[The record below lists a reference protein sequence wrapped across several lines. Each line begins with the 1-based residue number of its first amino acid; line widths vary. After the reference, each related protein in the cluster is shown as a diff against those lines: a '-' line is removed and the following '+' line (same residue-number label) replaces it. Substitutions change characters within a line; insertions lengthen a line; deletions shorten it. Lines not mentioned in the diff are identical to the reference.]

1 MIRQSL
7 FKIAQKNLRYRIY
20 RTSTMVFFVMLLSFT
35 MFTVSIISNSTEN
48 GLTSVVNRFGADI
61 MVVSD
66 QAEEAVQKSLFQGTP
81 CTTYF
86 DAGIEDKIKAVEGV
100 EKTSPQ
106 LYLATLSASCCESAL
121 QLIAFDP
128 KTDFVIQPWLNNQI
142 HNALPTG
149 SVVVGSAVTKQV
161 GDDITFYGIKFKV
174 AGVMERTGMGY
185 DNTVFLTFEDAKK
198 ILTSPNIVKNKD
210 LTQVDDIISTV
221 VVDVGNN
228 KLSKVSR
235 DIEDVLRGNNVSVFT
250 TESMTHSIADS
261 IENFKVFEKFTTFVS
276 FLSSAA
282 ALIILFCISINERK
296 KEFGILLSIGIR
308 RRQIFQII
316 VSEAI
321 IITVL
326 GAILGILVASIIVF
340 PFSIAISQK
349 LGLPYLLPEFGAIV
363 GLIIKILAISV
374 SMGIVSASFATKR
387 LLACDGSELVKETE

>member
-1 MIRQSL
+1 M
-7 FKIAQKNLRYRIY
+7 FKIAGKNLRYRIY
-20 RTSTMVFFVMLLSFT
+20 RTAAMVFFVMLLSFT

-48 GLTSVVNRFGADI
+48 GLASVVDRFGADI

-86 DAGIEDKIKAVEGV
+86 DAGIEAKIKQVAGV

-128 KTDFVIQPWLNNQI
+128 QTDFVIQPWLNNQI
-142 HNALPTG
+142 HNDLPAG
-149 SVVVGSAVTKQV
+149 SVVVGSSVTKQV

-185 DNTVFLTFEDAKK
+185 DNTVFLTFDDAEK
-198 ILTSPNIVKNKD
+198 ILTSPNIVKNQD
-210 LTQVDDIISTV
+210 LTQVDNIISTV

-228 KLSKVSR
+228 KLSTVSR
-235 DIEDVLRGNNVSVFT
+235 DIEDALRGNNVSVFT

-261 IENFKVFEKFTTFVS
+261 IENFKVFETFTKFVS
-276 FLSSAA
+276 FLSAAA
-282 ALIILFCISINERK
+282 ALIILFCITINERK

-308 RRQIFQII
+308 RQQIFQII
-316 VSEAI
+316 VTEAI
-321 IITVL
+321 IITVI
-326 GAILGILVASIIVF
+326 GTILGIVVASIIVF
-340 PFSIAISQK
+340 PFNIAISQK
-349 LGLPYLLPEFGAIV
+349 LGLPYLLPEIGEIV
-363 GLIIKILAISV
+363 GLIFKILAISL
-374 SMGIVSASFATKR
+374 SMGIVSATFATKR